1 MAFSI
6 EIILSPIEQKG
17 QFFMNNHAHRRAMGF
32 VLLLGVVSLF
42 ADMTYEAARSLS
54 GPYLAILGA
63 SGAIVGFTAGAGELL
78 GYGLRFFSG
87 LLSDKTQRYWL
98 MTIAGYAVNL
108 LAVPLLALAGH
119 WGWAVGLIM
128 AERFGKAL
136 RTPARDTMLSCATSV
151 VGRGWGFAVH
161 EAMDQIGAMAGP
173 LIVMIVLA
181 VNSSYRFAF
190 AVLAIPAVLALSVL
204 IAARVI
210 FPHPHKLEEEIPQ
223 QGDGKFPAVLW
234 LYLAAV
240 GFVAAGFADYPLIA
254 FHIKSH
260 ALLADKWI
268 PLLYACA
275 MGIDAL
281 AALGFGRWY
290 DKNGVLALAGA
301 VIISSIFALFAFSFR
316 PAAVIAGIL
325 LWGIGMGAQESIIR
339 AAVADMVPRHRRGT
353 GFGLFNSCFG
363 IAWFAGSFL
372 MGILYD
378 VSLPALIG
386 FSIAAQLASLPL
398 LLAVQKRLSP
408 SK

>member
-1 MAFSI
+1 
-6 EIILSPIEQKG
+6 
-17 QFFMNNHAHRRAMGF
+17 MNNHNHKAAMRF
-32 VLLLGVVSLF
+32 IILLGVVSLL
-42 ADMTYEAARSLS
+42 ADMTYEAARSLT

-87 LLSDKTQRYWL
+87 LVSDKTQRYWL
-98 MTIAGYAVNL
+98 MTITGYAVNL
-108 LAVPLLALAGH
+108 LAVPLLALANH
-119 WGWAVGLIM
+119 WGWAVGLMM
-128 AERFGKAL
+128 AERFGKAI

-173 LIVMIVLA
+173 VIVMAVLA
-181 VNSSYRFAF
+181 INGAYRLAF
-190 AVLAIPAVLALSVL
+190 AVLAIPAVLAISVL
-204 IAARVI
+204 VAARI
-210 FPHPHKLEEEIPQ
+210 TFPHPHKLEDQTPQ
-223 QGDGKFPAVLW
+223 QGDGKLPAVFW

-240 GFVAAGFADYPLIA
+240 GCVAAGFSDYPLIA

-275 MGIDAL
+275 MGVDAL
-281 AALGFGRWY
+281 AALVFGRWY
-290 DKNGVLALAGA
+290 DKKGVLALAGA
-301 VIISSIFALFAFSFR
+301 VVISSTFAVFAFSFI
-316 PAAVIAGIL
+316 PALAIAGVL
-325 LWGIGMGAQESIIR
+325 LWGVGMGAQESIIR
-339 AAVADMVPRHRRGT
+339 AAVADMVPMQRRGT

-363 IAWFAGSFL
+363 IAWFAGSLL

-386 FSIAAQLASLPL
+386 FSIAAQLVSLPL
-398 LLAVQKRLSP
+398 LFGVQKHLSRP
-408 SK
+408 K